1 MGDDEKRTNDKNGL
15 NGTHLNGVHSE
26 ADSSDASA
34 EDDESAE
41 SREDESAEEV
51 SPMPAPVAELS
62 AACVRFVASKYGV
75 PLDFGPDT
83 LSLVDQY
90 VRDAREELAG
100 KSEGDRQGHL
110 VLLQA
115 SIGAYLGEVIRR
127 AHRGVWYCEGEHDGW
142 RVRMTRVYLEMNPI
156 GMAREALTLEPQE
169 GWAAHLETDPA
180 ERDALAERLASLGD
194 VEDEEYYAPTTRFD
208 IVEIAVEAL
217 AARARASGMGDV
229 RFTNDDYES

>member
-1 MGDDEKRTNDKNGL
+1 MGEEEKKNGAAG
-15 NGTHLNGVHSE
+15 NGVHLNGVQEE
-26 ADSSDASA
+26 AV
-34 EDDESAE
+34 DDTP
-41 SREDESAEEV
+41 EEV
-51 SPMPAPVAELS
+51 APMPAAVAELV

-90 VRDAREELAG
+90 VRDARTELEG
-100 KSEGDRQGHL
+100 KPEGDRQGHL

-127 AHRGVWYCEGEHDGW
+127 AHRGLWHCPAEHDGW

-156 GMAREALTLEPQE
+156 GMAREALTLEVQE
-169 GWAAHLETDPA
+169 GWHAHLETDPA
-180 ERDALAERLASLGD
+180 EREALAERLAALGD

-208 IVEIAVEAL
+208 VVEIAVEAL

-229 RFTNDDYES
+229 RFSDDDYET